1 MVNEMYYYCWVMI
14 VVNNDLCWGDLL
26 FFYIYSC
33 EIVDYMGVYLG
44 DGQFIE
50 LLCIGEI
57 IWVSWLVEFFWQDY
71 FLGVWWI
78 LMEEMILQDG

>member
-1 MVNEMYYYCWVMI
+1 MWFDKGFDCSGLVFYVYNKIFEVKFLCMVNEMYYYCWVMI

-44 DGQFIE
+44 DG
-50 LLCIGEI
+50 
-57 IWVSWLVEFFWQDY
+57 
-71 FLGVWWI
+71 
-78 LMEEMILQDG
+78 